1 MLHLAMH
8 EKAYGKRDIET
19 SFRHFSVLRVHPGL
33 VSSILESS
41 FVFLFFFFYS
51 LNQPTEREKE
61 KKEKS
66 TIEWLKLL

>member
-41 FVFLFFFFYS
+41 FVFLFFFS
-51 LNQPTEREKE
+51 SIHLINLQRER
-61 KKEKS
+61 KKK
-66 TIEWLKLL
+66 KKKYH